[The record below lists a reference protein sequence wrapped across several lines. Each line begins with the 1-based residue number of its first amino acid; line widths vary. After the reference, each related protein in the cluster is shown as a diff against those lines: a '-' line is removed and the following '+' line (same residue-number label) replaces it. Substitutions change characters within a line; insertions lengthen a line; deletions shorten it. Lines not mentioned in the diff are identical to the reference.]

1 MPKPSPKIKSN
12 DPQNWLDEYGDYL
25 YQYALYRVSKR
36 VIAEDLVQ
44 ETLLAALNSYAE
56 FDHKSST
63 KTWLTSILRHKIT
76 DYFRKTYKT
85 NKNKV
90 NLEYGSMDDF
100 VGSGKYPGR
109 WKLEYA
115 PKDWPESTDRPV
127 LQKEFM
133 QIFTKCLSG
142 LPDHIASVF
151 KMRELEDRSTDEICK
166 ELEITSTNFWVIMHR
181 ARTKLRRCLEI
192 HWFDK

>member
-1 MPKPSPKIKSN
+1 MSEPSSKIESN
-12 DPQNWLDEYGDYL
+12 DPQNWLGEYGDYL
-25 YQYALYRVSKR
+25 YRYALYRVSKR

-44 ETLLAALNSYAE
+44 ETFLAALKDHAK
-56 FDHKSST
+56 FDHKSSL

-76 DYFRKTYKT
+76 DHFRKTYKT

-90 NLEYGSMDDF
+90 DLEYESMDYF

-109 WKLEYA
+109 WKPEYA
-115 PKDWPESTDRPV
+115 PKDWPEFADGP
-127 LQKEFM
+127 LHQKEFM
-133 QIFTKCLSG
+133 QILTQCLNG
-142 LPDHIASVF
+142 LPNHIAAVF
-151 KMRELEDRSTDEICK
+151 KLRELEYKSTDEICK

-181 ARTKLRRCLEI
+181 ARTKLRRCLEV